1 MTKKLITYDRAKS
14 EIERLQAYVEMIDNF
29 AINDF
34 EDWVIYNYAITN
46 SMTKIVK
53 KATDENV
60 LIDGRPI
67 ETADLSEIINGKTKT
82 ELHRILRLGYRQRI
96 RKSKKWLLG

>member
-1 MTKKLITYDRAKS
+1 MTKNLITYDRAKS
-14 EIERLQAYVEMIDNF
+14 EIKRLQAYVEMIDNYV
-29 AINDF
+29 INDF
-34 EDWVIYNYAITN
+34 EDWVIYNYTITN

-53 KATDENV
+53 KAADENV

-67 ETADLSEIINGKTKT
+67 EIKDLSKIINSKTKT

-96 RKSKKWLLG
+96 RKSRR